1 MEALQKLAVTLEE
14 QKGILEDL
22 KEQKQKVIQHLNL
35 DDKELVKEQI
45 SHFEQRWCQMRNL
58 IERKIQDSVVT
69 FEDMAQ
75 VEARLREARDWV
87 EEQQPALSEA
97 MKMSPPPELAQSFLF
112 DHLSICSELEAKQL
126 LLAQAMADADRV
138 LARLGLSERQCLQ
151 QLITDTQT
159 EVESLS
165 VKVMQRRKHLSKA
178 FTERTQFLMAV
189 SQSISWV
196 QQNEK
201 KAQAEEYIA
210 LLPEDLSKQIR
221 TCRNIQSSLKAYQ
234 SELTSLWS
242 QGRDLMKDASE
253 EERNEILTKL
263 QELQNIFDKTL
274 HRCGQKLQELEKV
287 FVSRKYFKSDL
298 EKICLWIKQAD
309 IVTFPEINLM
319 VGDAELEAQLLKYQ
333 HIVVQATE
341 YENLLLIV
349 QRAGQE
355 ILPSLNEVDHCYLDE
370 KLNTLPQQYNSIL
383 ALAKEKQEKIQQ
395 AILTR
400 NEYTSFIDVTHKALK
415 ELEEQFNN
423 LSMQPIGLQTEDVVS
438 LRNDYK
444 AIQTDLGNLGLAV
457 SELNQKKEGF
467 RSTGQPWR
475 PEEMTQLVSLYNGL
489 KRLIEQKVEHLDETL
504 ESFEDHKAM
513 ALQVD
518 SELKATKEQ
527 LVKVN
532 AETQSA
538 EERLK
543 NYHALAGSLQSAN
556 SHLSRLMEQMDSL
569 APRVDQTAHDA
580 SKEQVVLWREELKS
594 LQAAVGELI
603 EECENRF
610 VQSKDFETEMKRTMD
625 WLQQIRDEL
634 GSAVIVD
641 VRVEKVQEE
650 IRKQQIMQEEVQS
663 CLRIVAALSS
673 REKQQYT
680 SANELVPEH
689 VDTSLEEM
697 ARLQADVQKALSSK
711 QVNQLVFLKFLTIH
725 CCFHNRCIIFSLIP
739 QNIAIVT
746 PSKLRPINTYSH
758 LQLCFSGHK
767 PNRKK
772 IYVFVKVLY
781 HQTLVVS
788 YLP

>member
-1 MEALQKLAVTLEE
+1 MDSFYSLFQASRLKYTIFTFVTSPTQHLCNSFSFFFLRHRTDAESSSQHLEALRKLAVTLEE
-14 QKGILEDL
+14 QKGTLEDL
-22 KEQKQKVIQHLNL
+22 KEQKQKVIHHLNL

-45 SHFEQRWCQMRNL
+45 SHFEQRWSQMQNL
-58 IERKIQDSVVT
+58 IEKKIQDSVVT
-69 FEDMAQ
+69 LEDMGQ
-75 VEARLREARDWV
+75 VEARLREARDWA

-126 LLAQAMADADRV
+126 LLSQAMADADRV
-138 LARLGLSERQCLQ
+138 LARLGLSERQRLQ
-151 QLITDTQT
+151 QLITDTQC

-165 VKVMQRRKHLSKA
+165 EKVVQRRKHLSKA

-189 SQSISWV
+189 NQSISWV

-201 KAQAEEYIA
+201 KAQSEEYIA
-210 LLPEDLSKQIR
+210 LLPDDLAKQVR

-242 QGRDLMKDASE
+242 QGRDLMRDASE

-287 FVSRKYFKSDL
+287 FVSRKYFKTDL
-298 EKICLWIKQAD
+298 EKICLWLKQAD

-333 HIVVQATE
+333 HIVEQAIE

-423 LSMQPIGLQTEDVVS
+423 LGTQPVGLQTEEV
-438 LRNDYK
+438 LRLQSDYK
-444 AIQTDLGNLGLAV
+444 AIQADLSNLGLAV

-489 KRLIEQKVEHLDETL
+489 KRLTEQKVEHLDETL

-518 SELKATKEQ
+518 SQLKATKEQ

-556 SHLSRLMEQMDSL
+556 SHLSRLMEQMDTL
-569 APRVDQTAHDA
+569 APRVDQAAHDA
-580 SKEQVVLWREELKS
+580 SKEQVVLWQDELRS

-603 EECENRF
+603 EECEVRF
-610 VQSKDFETEMKRTMD
+610 VQSKDFETEMKRTLD
-625 WLQQIRDEL
+625 WLQQVRDEL
-634 GSAVIVD
+634 GCAVIVD

-663 CLRIVAALSS
+663 RLRIVAALSS
-673 REKQQYT
+673 REKQEHI

-697 ARLQADVQKALSSK
+697 AKLQADVQKALSSK
-711 QVNQLVFLKFLTIH
+711 QVGYYYVQQSKNLIIIH
-725 CCFHNRCIIFSLIP
+725 SF
-739 QNIAIVT
+739 
-746 PSKLRPINTYSH
+746 
-758 LQLCFSGHK
+758 
-767 PNRKK
+767 
-772 IYVFVKVLY
+772 
-781 HQTLVVS
+781 
-788 YLP
+788 

>member
-1 MEALQKLAVTLEE
+1 MFIFCNRTDAESSSQHLEALRKLAVTLEE
-14 QKGILEDL
+14 QKGTLEDL
-22 KEQKQKVIQHLNL
+22 KDQKQKVIQHLNL

-45 SHFEQRWCQMRNL
+45 SHFEQRWSQMQNL

-69 FEDMAQ
+69 LEDMSQ
-75 VEARLREARDWV
+75 VEARLREARDWA

-138 LARLGLSERQCLQ
+138 LARLGLSERQRLQ
-151 QLITDTQT
+151 QLISDTQS

-165 VKVMQRRKHLSKA
+165 VKVVQRRKHLSKA

-189 SQSISWV
+189 NQSISWV

-210 LLPEDLSKQIR
+210 LLPDDLAKQVR

-242 QGRDLMKDASE
+242 QGRDLMRDASE

-287 FVSRKYFKSDL
+287 LVSRKYFKTDL
-298 EKICLWIKQAD
+298 EKICQWLKQAD

-333 HIVVQATE
+333 LIIEQAIE

-355 ILPSLNEVDHCYLDE
+355 ILPTLNEFDHCYLDE

-415 ELEEQFNN
+415 ELEEQYNN
-423 LSMQPIGLQTEDVVS
+423 LGTQPVGLQTEEVVS
-438 LRNDYK
+438 LQSDYK
-444 AIQTDLGNLGLAV
+444 AIQADLSSLGLAV

-475 PEEMTQLVSLYNGL
+475 TEEMTQLVSLYNGL
-489 KRLIEQKVEHLDETL
+489 KRLVEQKVEHLDETL

-513 ALQVD
+513 AMQVD

-556 SHLSRLMEQMDSL
+556 SHLSRLMEQMDTL
-569 APRVDQTAHDA
+569 APRVDQAAHDA
-580 SKEQVVLWREELKS
+580 SKEQVVLWQEELRS

-610 VQSKDFETEMKRTMD
+610 IQSKDFETEMKRTLD
-625 WLQQIRDEL
+625 WLQQVRDEL
-634 GSAVIVD
+634 DCAVIVD

-663 CLRIVAALSS
+663 RLRIVAALSS
-673 REKQQYT
+673 MEKQEYN
-680 SANELVPEH
+680 SANELVPAH
-689 VDTSLEEM
+689 VDINLEEM
-697 ARLQADVQKALSSK
+697 AKMQADVQKALSLK
-711 QVNQLVFLKFLTIH
+711 QVN
-725 CCFHNRCIIFSLIP
+725 
-739 QNIAIVT
+739 A
-746 PSKLRPINTYSH
+746 
-758 LQLCFSGHK
+758 
-767 PNRKK
+767 
-772 IYVFVKVLY
+772 
-781 HQTLVVS
+781 
-788 YLP
+788 

>member
-1 MEALQKLAVTLEE
+1 MEALRKLAATLEE
-14 QKGILEDL
+14 QKGILEDI

-45 SHFEQRWCQMRNL
+45 SHFEQRWSQMQNL
-58 IERKIQDSVVT
+58 IEKKIQDSVMT

-75 VEARLREARDWV
+75 IEARLKEAREWA

-126 LLAQAMADADRV
+126 LLAQAMADSDRV
-138 LARLGLSERQCLQ
+138 LARLGLSERQRLQ
-151 QLITDTQT
+151 QLITDTQN

-165 VKVMQRRKHLSKA
+165 VKVAQRRKHLSKA

-210 LLPEDLSKQIR
+210 LLPEDLAKQVR

-242 QGRDLMKDASE
+242 QGRDLMRDASD

-319 VGDAELEAQLLKYQ
+319 VGDTELEMQLLKYQ
-333 HIVVQATE
+333 HIIEQAVE

-370 KLNTLPQQYNSIL
+370 KLNSLPLQYNSIL
-383 ALAKEKQEKIQQ
+383 ALAKEKHEKIQQ

-400 NEYTSFIDVTHKALK
+400 TEYTSFIDVTYKALK
-415 ELEEQFNN
+415 ELEEQFNT
-423 LSMQPIGLQTEDVVS
+423 LSIQPGGLHTEEVVS
-438 LRNDYK
+438 LQNDYK
-444 AIQTDLGNLGLAV
+444 AIQTDLSNLSLAV
-457 SELNQKKEGF
+457 SELNQKKEAF
-467 RSTGQPWR
+467 RSTGQPWC

-513 ALQVD
+513 ALQMD

-569 APRVDQTAHDA
+569 APRVDQAAHDA
-580 SKEQVVLWREELKS
+580 SKEQVVLWQEELQS

-603 EECENRF
+603 EECEIRF
-610 VQSKDFETEMKRTMD
+610 VQSKDFETEMKRTLE
-625 WLQQIRDEL
+625 WLHQVRGEL
-634 GSAVIVD
+634 GSGVIVD
-641 VRVEKVQEE
+641 MRVEKVQEE

-663 CLRIVAALSS
+663 HLRIVASLSS
-673 REKQQYT
+673 REKQKYVGV
-680 SANELVPEH
+680 NELVPEH
-689 VDTSLEEM
+689 VDSSLEEM
-697 ARLQADVQKALSSK
+697 AKLQADVQKALSSR
-711 QVNQLVFLKFLTIH
+711 QVGHYTLHYAFL
-725 CCFHNRCIIFSLIP
+725 
-739 QNIAIVT
+739 
-746 PSKLRPINTYSH
+746 
-758 LQLCFSGHK
+758 
-767 PNRKK
+767 
-772 IYVFVKVLY
+772 
-781 HQTLVVS
+781 
-788 YLP
+788 

>member
-1 MEALQKLAVTLEE
+1 M
-14 QKGILEDL
+14 
-22 KEQKQKVIQHLNL
+22 NL

-45 SHFEQRWCQMRNL
+45 SHFEQRWCQMQNL
-58 IERKIQDSVVT
+58 IEKKIQDSVVT
-69 FEDMAQ
+69 LEDMGQ
-75 VEARLREARDWV
+75 VEARLREARDWA
-87 EEQQPALSEA
+87 EEQQPALSKA

-126 LLAQAMADADRV
+126 LLAQAMADSDRV
-138 LARLGLSERQCLQ
+138 LARLGLAERQRLQ
-151 QLITDTQT
+151 QLITDTQS

-165 VKVMQRRKHLSKA
+165 VKVAQRRKHLSKA

-196 QQNEK
+196 HQNEK

-210 LLPEDLSKQIR
+210 LLPDDLAKQVR

-242 QGRDLMKDASE
+242 QGRDLMRDASD

-309 IVTFPEINLM
+309 IITFPEINLM
-319 VGDAELEAQLLKYQ
+319 VGDGELEAQLEKYQ
-333 HIVVQATE
+333 HIIEQAIE

-383 ALAKEKQEKIQQ
+383 ALAKEKREKIQQ

-415 ELEEQFNN
+415 ELEDQFNN
-423 LSMQPIGLQTEDVVS
+423 LGMQPVGLQTEEVVILQS
-438 LRNDYK
+438 DYK
-444 AIQTDLGNLGLAV
+444 TLQTDLGNLGLAV

-504 ESFEDHKAM
+504 ESFEDHRAM

-527 LVKVN
+527 LVKVS
-532 AETQSA
+532 AEKQSA

-543 NYHALAGSLQSAN
+543 NYHTLAGSLQSAN
-556 SHLSRLMEQMDSL
+556 THLSRLMEQMDSL
-569 APRVDQTAHDA
+569 APRVDQAAQDA
-580 SKEQVVLWREELKS
+580 SKEQVVLWREELRS

-610 VQSKDFETEMKRTMD
+610 VQSKDFETEMKRTLD
-625 WLQQIRDEL
+625 WLQQVRDGL
-634 GSAVIVD
+634 GGAVIVD

-663 CLRIVAALSS
+663 RLRIVAALSS
-673 REKQQYT
+673 REKQKYI

-689 VDTSLEEM
+689 VNTSLEEM
-697 ARLQADVQKALSSK
+697 AKLQADVQKALSSK
-711 QVNQLVFLKFLTIH
+711 QVGGYYIHYSINFVTIYIFCEMYFLSECPNHLLKYYTFACVLCTDYSGRCPGVVPKVPLQDAVSLRMAGGCCVFPAT
-725 CCFHNRCIIFSLIP
+725 S
-739 QNIAIVT
+739 
-746 PSKLRPINTYSH
+746 
-758 LQLCFSGHK
+758 
-767 PNRKK
+767 
-772 IYVFVKVLY
+772 
-781 HQTLVVS
+781 
-788 YLP
+788 

>member
-1 MEALQKLAVTLEE
+1 MEALRKLAATLEE
-14 QKGILEDL
+14 QKGILEDI

-45 SHFEQRWCQMRNL
+45 SHFEQRWSQMQNL
-58 IERKIQDSVVT
+58 IEKKIQDSVMT

-75 VEARLREARDWV
+75 IEARLKEAREWA

-126 LLAQAMADADRV
+126 LLAQAMADSDRV
-138 LARLGLSERQCLQ
+138 LARLGLSERQRLQ
-151 QLITDTQT
+151 QLITDTQN

-165 VKVMQRRKHLSKA
+165 VKVVQRRKHLSKA

-210 LLPEDLSKQIR
+210 LLPEDLAKQVR

-242 QGRDLMKDASE
+242 QGRDLMRDASD

-319 VGDAELEAQLLKYQ
+319 VGDTELEMQLLKYQ
-333 HIVVQATE
+333 HIIEQAVE

-370 KLNTLPQQYNSIL
+370 KLNSLPLQYNSIL
-383 ALAKEKQEKIQQ
+383 ALAKEKHEKIQQ

-400 NEYTSFIDVTHKALK
+400 TEYTSFIDVTYKALK
-415 ELEEQFNN
+415 ELEEQFNT
-423 LSMQPIGLQTEDVVS
+423 LSIQPGGLHTEEVVS
-438 LRNDYK
+438 LQNDYK
-444 AIQTDLGNLGLAV
+444 AIQTDLSNLSLAV
-457 SELNQKKEGF
+457 SELNQKKEAF
-467 RSTGQPWR
+467 RSTGQPWC

-513 ALQVD
+513 ALQMD

-569 APRVDQTAHDA
+569 APRVDQAAHDA
-580 SKEQVVLWREELKS
+580 SKEQVVLWQEELQS

-603 EECENRF
+603 EECEIRF
-610 VQSKDFETEMKRTMD
+610 VQSKDFETEMKRTLE
-625 WLQQIRDEL
+625 WLHQVRGEL
-634 GSAVIVD
+634 GSGVIVD
-641 VRVEKVQEE
+641 MRVEKVQEE

-663 CLRIVAALSS
+663 HLRIVASLSS
-673 REKQQYT
+673 REKQKYVGV
-680 SANELVPEH
+680 NELVPEH
-689 VDTSLEEM
+689 VDSSLEEM
-697 ARLQADVQKALSSK
+697 AKLQADVQKALSSR
-711 QVNQLVFLKFLTIH
+711 QVGHYTLHYAFL
-725 CCFHNRCIIFSLIP
+725 
-739 QNIAIVT
+739 
-746 PSKLRPINTYSH
+746 
-758 LQLCFSGHK
+758 
-767 PNRKK
+767 
-772 IYVFVKVLY
+772 
-781 HQTLVVS
+781 
-788 YLP
+788 

>member
-1 MEALQKLAVTLEE
+1 MFFCVCVHRTDAESSSQHLEALRKLAITLEE
-14 QKGILEDL
+14 QKGTLEDL
-22 KEQKQKVIQHLNL
+22 KDQKQKVIQHLNL

-45 SHFEQRWCQMRNL
+45 SHFEQRWSQMQNL

-69 FEDMAQ
+69 LEDMHQ
-75 VEARLREARDWV
+75 VEARLKEARDWA

-112 DHLSICSELEAKQL
+112 DHLSICSELEVKQL

-138 LARLGLSERQCLQ
+138 LARLGLSERQHLQ
-151 QLITDTQT
+151 QLISDTQS

-165 VKVMQRRKHLSKA
+165 VKVTQRRKHLSKA

-210 LLPEDLSKQIR
+210 LLPDDLAKQVR

-242 QGRDLMKDASE
+242 QGRDLMRDASE

-263 QELQNIFDKTL
+263 QELQSIFDKTL

-287 FVSRKYFKSDL
+287 LISRKYFKADL
-298 EKICLWIKQAD
+298 EKICQWLKQAD

-333 HIVVQATE
+333 QIVEQAIE

-355 ILPSLNEVDHCYLDE
+355 ILPTLNEVDHCYLDE

-395 AILTR
+395 AIITR
-400 NEYTSFIDVTHKALK
+400 NEYKSFIDITHKALK
-415 ELEEQFNN
+415 ELEEQYNN
-423 LSMQPIGLQTEDVVS
+423 LGTQPVGLQTEEVVS
-438 LRNDYK
+438 LQSDYK
-444 AIQTDLGNLGLAV
+444 AIQKDLSNLGLAV

-489 KRLIEQKVEHLDETL
+489 KRLVEQKVEHLDETL

-513 ALQVD
+513 AMQVD

-556 SHLSRLMEQMDSL
+556 SHLSRLMEQMDTL
-569 APRVDQTAHDA
+569 APRVDQAAHDA
-580 SKEQVVLWREELKS
+580 SKEQVVLWQEELQS

-610 VQSKDFETEMKRTMD
+610 IQSKDFETEMKRTLD
-625 WLQQIRDEL
+625 WLQLVRDDL
-634 GSAVIVD
+634 DCAVIVD

-663 CLRIVAALSS
+663 RLRIVAALSS
-673 REKQQYT
+673 REKQEFI
-680 SANELVPEH
+680 SANELVPAH

-697 ARLQADVQKALSSK
+697 AKLQADVQKALTAK
-711 QVNQLVFLKFLTIH
+711 QVGTSLVNVDVSFLKL
-725 CCFHNRCIIFSLIP
+725 LAV
-739 QNIAIVT
+739 Q
-746 PSKLRPINTYSH
+746 
-758 LQLCFSGHK
+758 
-767 PNRKK
+767 
-772 IYVFVKVLY
+772 
-781 HQTLVVS
+781 
-788 YLP
+788 